1 MSLLLEKYTLNYVQ
15 QRLSSIHNNTNKR
28 MMIAKLGT
36 KFKAAW
42 PLLNLLM
49 HVFAWHYELRMQ
61 IRRCMSNQHTFYF
74 IYVGSGFWKIAR
86 YFQWMEKIILMKFFC
101 CDSLFRIVW
110 LAIKTWSIVTGLVV
124 EESTFETSNTSVRSS
139 LVDCF
144 ISSW

>member
-49 HVFAWHYELRMQ
+49 HVFA
-61 IRRCMSNQHTFYF
+61 
-74 IYVGSGFWKIAR
+74 
-86 YFQWMEKIILMKFFC
+86 
-101 CDSLFRIVW
+101 
-110 LAIKTWSIVTGLVV
+110 
-124 EESTFETSNTSVRSS
+124 
-139 LVDCF
+139 
-144 ISSW
+144 